1 MVLFSLED
9 GAKIRAFSKPPK
21 NAMKKVDLF

>member
-1 MVLFSLED
+1 MLSFSLED
-9 GAKIRAFSKPPK
+9 GAKIRAFSEPPK